1 MSRFDVVVL
10 NGSVVLPGLGPQCL
24 NLGIRDGKIAAI
36 ADTLQVSDGADVIDA
51 RGRHVLPGAVDS
63 HSHIGIYRPFS
74 ADALSESTSAVAG
87 GTTTMISYFRT
98 GSHYLNKTGSYKD
111 IFPEVLG
118 LSAGHFRCDYSYHI
132 APMTNGHLDEIG
144 WLVDQGVG
152 SFKLY
157 MFYKS
162 LTLSSDSTKGKEYTM
177 SDDYDLGYLY
187 EIMERAAAESKARD
201 RRISLSL
208 HCENPELI
216 RTFIARVKAQG
227 GEGLEAYSNA
237 RPTLSEELAIEEAVV
252 LSHAAGCAV
261 NLLHL
266 SSGPA
271 IQKGIEVKRRYP
283 DDDILLEATLHHLML
298 NWANA
303 GGRLGKVNPP
313 IRTPQDQEILWKALL
328 DGHVATVVSDHAC
341 LTKDKKDGD
350 FWAAWP
356 GFGGT
361 GFLYPV
367 LLTEGVQKRGLPIQ
381 RAVEL
386 VSSNP
391 ARYFG
396 LYPKKGA
403 IAIGS
408 DADLAIVDMDTKRPV
423 TVESLNSAQDFSP
436 FEGQSFAGWPVIT
449 MLRGR
454 VVFQGGAP
462 QGAAGGQFL
471 RRS

>member
-1 MSRFDVVVL
+1 
-10 NGSVVLPGLGPQCL
+10 
-24 NLGIRDGKIAAI
+24 
-36 ADTLQVSDGADVIDA
+36 
-51 RGRHVLPGAVDS
+51 
-63 HSHIGIYRPFS
+63 
-74 ADALSESTSAVAG
+74 
-87 GTTTMISYFRT
+87 
-98 GSHYLNKTGSYKD
+98 
-111 IFPEVLG
+111 
-118 LSAGHFRCDYSYHI
+118 
-132 APMTNGHLDEIG
+132 MTNAHLDEIS
-144 WLVDQGVG
+144 WLIDQGVG

-162 LTLSSDSTKGKEYTM
+162 LTLSSDSTKGREYAM

-187 EIMERAAAESKARD
+187 EIMERVAAEAKTRG

-227 GEGLEAYSNA
+227 LTGLEAYSRA
-237 RPTLSEELAIEEAVV
+237 RPTLSEELAIEEAVA
-252 LSHAAGCAV
+252 LSHGAGCAV

-271 IQKGIEVKRRYP
+271 VLKGIEVKRRYP

-298 NWANA
+298 NWDNA

-313 IRTPQDQEILWKALL
+313 IRTPQDQETLWQAVL
-328 DGHVATVVSDHAC
+328 DGHVSTVVSDHAC
-341 LTKDKKDGD
+341 LTKDKKEGD

-367 LLTEGVQKRGLPIQ
+367 MLSEGVQKRGLPIE
-381 RAVEL
+381 RAVDL
-386 VSSNP
+386 VSANS

-403 IAIGS
+403 IAVGS
-408 DADLAIVDMDTKRPV
+408 DADLVIVDMDTWRPV
-423 TVESLNSAQDFSP
+423 TVAALHSAQDFTP
-436 FEGQSFAGWPVIT
+436 FEGQSFAGWPVLT
-449 MLRGR
+449 MLRGQ
-454 VVFQGGAP
+454 VVFTDDAP
-462 QGAAGGQFL
+462 QGEPRGEFQ
-471 RRS
+471 RRA

>member
-1 MSRFDVVVL
+1 MSRYDLVVL
-10 NGSVVLPGLGPQCL
+10 NGTAVLPGLGPCRMDI
-24 NLGIRDGKIAAI
+24 GIKGGRIAAI
-36 ADTLQVSDGADVIDA
+36 VDTLQAADGAEVIDA
-51 RGRHVLPGAVDS
+51 RNRHVLPGAVDS
-63 HSHIGIYRPFS
+63 HCHIGIYRPFS
-74 ADALSESTSAVAG
+74 EDALSESTSAVSG

-98 GSHYLNKTGSYKD
+98 GSHYLNKTGPYKE
-111 IFPEVLG
+111 IFPEVLK
-118 LSAGHFRCDYSYHI
+118 LSSGQFRSDYSYHV
-132 APMTNGHLDEIG
+132 APMTNAHLDEME

-187 EIMERAAAESKARD
+187 EIMERAAALSKSRG

-216 RTFIARVKAQG
+216 RTFIGRIKALG
-227 GEGLEAYSNA
+227 LTGLEAYSRA
-237 RPTLSEELAIEEAVV
+237 RPALSEELAIEEAVV
-252 LSHAAGCAV
+252 LSHATGCAV

-266 SSGPA
+266 SSGA
-271 IQKGIEVKRRYP
+271 AVTKGVEVKRRYP
-283 DDDILLEATLHHLML
+283 NDDILLEATLHHLML
-298 NWANA
+298 NWDNA
-303 GGRLGKVNPP
+303 GGYTAKVNPP
-313 IRTPQDQEILWKALL
+313 IRTPQDQEALWAAVK
-328 DGHVATVVSDHAC
+328 DGHIATVVSDHAC
-341 LTKDKKDGD
+341 LTKDKKEGD

-361 GFLYPV
+361 SMLYPV
-367 LLTEGVQKRGLPIQ
+367 MLSEGVLKRGLPLE
-381 RAVEL
+381 RAVDL
-386 VSSNP
+386 VSANP

-408 DADLAIVDMDTKRPV
+408 DADLTIVDLEAPKPV
-423 TVESLNSAQDFSP
+423 SVTSLHSAQDFTP
-436 FEGQSFAGWPVIT
+436 FDGVKLSGWPVVT
-449 MLRGR
+449 VLRGQ
-454 VVFQGGAP
+454 VVFKDGEPHGAP
-462 QGAAGGQFL
+462 AGQFL

>member
-1 MSRFDVVVL
+1 MSRYDLVVL
-10 NGSVVLPGLGPQCL
+10 NGTAVLPGLGPCRMDI
-24 NLGIRDGKIAAI
+24 GIKGGRIAAI
-36 ADTLQVSDGADVIDA
+36 VDTLQAADGAEVIDA
-51 RGRHVLPGAVDS
+51 RNRHVLPGAVDS
-63 HSHIGIYRPFS
+63 HCHIGIYRPFS
-74 ADALSESTSAVAG
+74 EDALSESTSAVSG

-98 GSHYLNKTGSYKD
+98 GSHYLNKTGPYKE
-111 IFPEVLG
+111 IFPEVLK
-118 LSAGHFRCDYSYHI
+118 LSSGQFRSDYSYHV
-132 APMTNGHLDEIG
+132 APMTNAHLDEME

-187 EIMERAAAESKARD
+187 EIMERAAALSKSRG

-216 RTFIARVKAQG
+216 RTFIGRIKALG
-227 GEGLEAYSNA
+227 LTGLEAYSRA
-237 RPTLSEELAIEEAVV
+237 RPALSEELAIEEAVV
-252 LSHAAGCAV
+252 LSHASGCAV

-266 SSGPA
+266 SSGA
-271 IQKGIEVKRRYP
+271 AVTKGIEVKRRYP
-283 DDDILLEATLHHLML
+283 NDDILLEATLHHLML
-298 NWANA
+298 NWDNA
-303 GGRLGKVNPP
+303 GGYTAKVNPP
-313 IRTPQDQEILWKALL
+313 IRTPQDQEVLWAAVKNG
-328 DGHVATVVSDHAC
+328 DIATVVSDHAC
-341 LTKDKKDGD
+341 LTKDKKEGD

-367 LLTEGVQKRGLPIQ
+367 LLSEGVLRRGLTLA
-381 RAVEL
+381 RAVDL

-391 ARYFG
+391 ARQFG

-408 DADLAIVDMDTKRPV
+408 DADFSIVDLEAQRTV
-423 TVESLNSAQDFSP
+423 TVEGLHSAQDFTP
-436 FEGQSFAGWPVIT
+436 FEGMKLSGWPVVT
-449 MLRGR
+449 LLRGQ
-454 VVFQGGAP
+454 VVFKDGQP
-462 QGAAGGQFL
+462 QGQPLGGFL

>member
-1 MSRFDVVVL
+1 MSQFDMVVL
-10 NGSVVLPGLGPQCL
+10 NGMAVLPGLGPQQVD
-24 NLGIRDGKIAAI
+24 LGIKDGKFAAV
-36 ADTLQVSDGADVIDA
+36 ADRLSGADGSDVVDA
-51 RGRHVLPGAVDS
+51 GGRLVLPGAVDS

-98 GSHYLNKTGSYKD
+98 GTHYLNKGGSYRD

-118 LSAGHFRCDYSYHI
+118 LSAGNFRCDYSYHV
-132 APMTNGHLDEIG
+132 APMTNAHLDEIS
-144 WLVDQGVG
+144 WLIDQGVG

-162 LTLSSDSTKGKEYTM
+162 LTLSSDSAKGKEYAM
-177 SDDYDLGYLY
+177 SDDYDLGFLY
-187 EIMERAAAESKARD
+187 EIMERVAAEAKARN

-216 RTFIARVKAQG
+216 RPYLARAKAQG
-227 GEGLEAYSNA
+227 LAGLEAYSNA
-237 RPTLSEELAIEEAVV
+237 RPPLSEELAIEEAVV

-266 SSGPA
+266 SSGA
-271 IQKGIEVKRRYP
+271 AVTKGIEVKRRYP

-298 NWANA
+298 NWDNA

-313 IRTPQDQEILWKALL
+313 IRTPHDQEVLWKALL
-328 DGHVATVVSDHAC
+328 DGHIATVVSDHAA
-341 LTKDKKDGD
+341 LTKDKKEGD

-367 LLTEGVQKRGLPIQ
+367 LLTEGVQRRGMSVA

-386 VSSNP
+386 ASTNS
-391 ARYFG
+391 AKYFG
-396 LYPKKGA
+396 LYPRKGA
-403 IAIGS
+403 IALGS
-408 DADLAIVDMDTKRPV
+408 DADLSIVDMETLRPV
-423 TVESLNSAQDFSP
+423 TVESLHSAQDFCP
-436 FEGQSFAGWPVIT
+436 FEGQRFAGWPVVTIV
-449 MLRGR
+449 RGQ
-454 VVFQGGAP
+454 VVFKDGAP
-462 QGAAGGQFL
+462 RGVAGGQFL
-471 RRS
+471 RRA

>member
-1 MSRFDVVVL
+1 MSRYDLVIL
-10 NGSVVLPGLGPQCL
+10 NGTAVLPGLGPARMDI
-24 NLGIRDGKIAAI
+24 GVKDGAIAAI
-36 ADTLQVSDGADVIDA
+36 AGSLSAADGADVIDA

-98 GSHYLNKTGSYKD
+98 GSHYLNKSGPYRE
-111 IFPEVLG
+111 IFPEVMK
-118 LSAGHFRCDYSYHI
+118 LSEGQFRCDYSYHV
-132 APMTNGHLDEIG
+132 APMTNGHLDEME

-187 EIMERAAAESKARD
+187 EIMERAAALSKARGK
-201 RRISLSL
+201 RISLSL

-216 RTFIARVKAQG
+216 RTFIARIKAQG
-227 GEGLEAYSNA
+227 LTGLEAYSKA

-252 LSHAAGCAV
+252 LSHAAGCPI

-266 SSGPA
+266 SSGA
-271 IQKGIEVKRRYP
+271 AVTKGIEVKRRYP

-298 NWANA
+298 NWDNS
-303 GGRLGKVNPP
+303 GGYTAKVNPP
-313 IRTPQDQEILWKALL
+313 IRTSQDQEVLWAAVKNG
-328 DGHVATVVSDHAC
+328 DIATVVSDHAC
-341 LTKDKKDGD
+341 LTKDKKEGD

-367 LLTEGVQKRGLPIQ
+367 LISEGVLKRGLTLA
-381 RAVEL
+381 RAVDL

-391 ARYFG
+391 ARHFG

-408 DADLAIVDMDTKRPV
+408 DADVSIVDLEAQRTV
-423 TVESLNSAQDFSP
+423 TVEGLHSAQDFTP
-436 FEGQSFAGWPVIT
+436 FEGVKLSGWPVMT
-449 MLRGR
+449 LLRGQ
-454 VVFQGGAP
+454 VVFKDGQP
-462 QGAAGGQFL
+462 QGKPLGAFQ

>member
-1 MSRFDVVVL
+1 MTRYDLVIA
-10 NGSVVLPGLGPQCL
+10 NGTVVLPGLGPARMDV
-24 NLGIRDGKIAAI
+24 GVRDGRIAAI
-36 ADTLQVSDGADVIDA
+36 AGSLPTAEASEIIDA
-51 RGRHVLPGAVDS
+51 SGRLVLPGAVDS

-98 GSHYLNKTGSYKD
+98 GSHYLNKSGPYRE
-111 IFPEVLG
+111 IFPEVLQ
-118 LSAGHFRCDYSYHI
+118 LSAGQFRCDYSYHV
-132 APMTNGHLDEIG
+132 APMTNAHLDEME

-162 LTLSSDSTKGKEYTM
+162 LTLSSDSTKGREYTM

-187 EIMERAAAESKARD
+187 EIMERAAALSKARG

-216 RTFIARVKAQG
+216 RTFIARMKAEG
-227 GEGLEAYSNA
+227 LTGLEAYSRA

-252 LSHAAGCAV
+252 LSHAAGCPV

-266 SSGPA
+266 SSGAA
-271 IQKGIEVKRRYP
+271 ITKGIEVKRRYP
-283 DDDILLEATLHHLML
+283 GDDILLEATLHHLML
-298 NWANA
+298 NWHNA
-303 GGRLGKVNPP
+303 GGYTAKVNPP
-313 IRTPQDQEILWKALL
+313 IRTSQDQEVLWAAVKNG
-328 DGHVATVVSDHAC
+328 DVATVVSDHAC
-341 LTKDKKDGD
+341 LTKDRKEGD

-367 LLTEGVQKRGLPIQ
+367 LLSEGVLKRGLPLE
-381 RAVEL
+381 RAVDL
-386 VSSNP
+386 VSANP
-391 ARYFG
+391 ARFFG

-403 IAIGS
+403 IAVGS
-408 DADLAIVDMDTKRPV
+408 DADFAIVDLDTPRTV
-423 TVESLNSAQDFSP
+423 TAAGLHSAQDFTP
-436 FEGQSFAGWPVIT
+436 FEGMRLSGWPVMTIV
-449 MLRGR
+449 RGR
-454 VVFQGGAP
+454 VVFKDGEPHGAP
-462 QGAAGGQFL
+462 SGEFQ
-471 RRS
+471 RRA

>member
-1 MSRFDVVVL
+1 MSRYDLVIL
-10 NGSVVLPGLGPQCL
+10 NGTAVLPGLGPRRMD
-24 NLGIRDGKIAAI
+24 IAVKDGRIAAV
-36 ADTLQVSDGADVIDA
+36 ADSLPASDGEGVIDA
-51 RGRHVLPGAVDS
+51 RGRLVLPGAVDS

-74 ADALSESTSAVAG
+74 ADALSESTSAVSG

-98 GSHYLNKTGSYKD
+98 GSHYLNKTGPYRE
-111 IFPEVLG
+111 IFPEVLQ
-118 LSAGHFRCDYSYHI
+118 LSAGHFRCDYSYHV
-132 APMTNGHLDEIG
+132 APMTNLHLDEME

-162 LTLSSDSTKGKEYTM
+162 LTLSSDSTKGREYTM

-187 EIMERAAAESKARD
+187 EIMERAAALSKARGK
-201 RRISLSL
+201 RISLSL

-227 GEGLEAYSNA
+227 LTGLEAYSRA

-252 LSHAAGCAV
+252 LSHAAGCPV

-266 SSGPA
+266 SSGA
-271 IQKGIEVKRRYP
+271 AVTKGIEVKRRYP
-283 DDDILLEATLHHLML
+283 GDDILLEATLHHLML
-298 NWANA
+298 NWDNS
-303 GGRLGKVNPP
+303 GGYTAKVNPP
-313 IRTPQDQEILWKALL
+313 IRTPQDQEVLWAAVKNG
-328 DGHVATVVSDHAC
+328 DIATVVSDHAC
-341 LTKDKKDGD
+341 LTKDKKEGD

-367 LLTEGVQKRGLPIQ
+367 LLSEGVLKRGLPLA
-381 RAVEL
+381 RAVDL

-391 ARYFG
+391 ARYFN

-403 IAIGS
+403 IAVGS
-408 DADLAIVDMDTKRPV
+408 DADFAIVDLETQRTV
-423 TVESLNSAQDFSP
+423 TAAGLHSAQDFTP
-436 FEGQSFAGWPVIT
+436 FEGMSLSGWPVMT
-449 MLRGR
+449 LVRGQ
-454 VVFQGGAP
+454 VVFEGGQP
-462 QGAAGGQFL
+462 QGSPVGEFQ

>member
-1 MSRFDVVVL
+1 MSRYDVVVL
-10 NGSVVLPGLGPQCL
+10 NGTVVLPGLGPQRMD
-24 NLGIRDGKIAAI
+24 LGIKDGTFAAI
-36 ADTLQVSDGADVIDA
+36 TGRLQGSDGAEVIDA
-51 RGRHVLPGAVDS
+51 KGRLVLPGAVDS

-74 ADALSESTSAVAG
+74 GDALSESTSAVAG

-98 GSHYLNKTGSYKD
+98 GTHYLNKSGSYKE

-118 LSAGHFRCDYSYHI
+118 LSKGHFRCDYSYHV
-132 APMTNGHLDEIG
+132 APMTNAHLDEIA
-144 WLVDQGVG
+144 WLIDQGVG

-162 LTLSSDSTKGKEYTM
+162 LTLSSDSTKGKEYAM

-187 EIMERAAAESKARD
+187 EIMERVARESKARG

-216 RTFIARVKAQG
+216 RTFIARVKAAG
-227 GEGLEAYSNA
+227 LTGLEAYSKA

-271 IQKGIEVKRRYP
+271 VLKGIEVKRRYP
-283 DDDILLEATLHHLML
+283 EDDILLEATLHHLML
-298 NWANA
+298 NWDNA

-313 IRTPQDQEILWKALL
+313 IRTPQDQETLWKAVL
-328 DGHVATVVSDHAC
+328 DGHVSTVVSDHAC
-341 LTKDKKDGD
+341 LTKDRKEGD

-367 LLTEGVQKRGLPIQ
+367 LLSEGVQKRGMATE

-386 VSSNP
+386 VSANP
-391 ARYFG
+391 AKYFG
-396 LYPKKGA
+396 LYPRKGA

-408 DADLAIVDMDTKRPV
+408 DADLAIVDMETKKPV
-423 TVESLNSAQDFSP
+423 TVDSLHSAQDFSP
-436 FEGQSFAGWPVIT
+436 FEGQSFAGWPVVT
-449 MLRGR
+449 MLRGQ
-454 VVFQGGAP
+454 VVFKDGATQGQP
-462 QGAAGGQFL
+462 GGQFL
-471 RRS
+471 RRA

>member
-1 MSRFDVVVL
+1 MSRFDLVVV
-10 NGSVVLPGLGPQCL
+10 NGTVVLPGLGPQRMD
-24 NLGIRDGKIAAI
+24 LGVKDGKIAAI
-36 ADTLQVSDGADVIDA
+36 AASLAASDGAEVVDA
-51 RGRHVLPGAVDS
+51 RNRHVLPGAVDS
-63 HSHIGIYRPFS
+63 HTHVGIYRPFS

-98 GSHYLNKTGSYKD
+98 GSHYLNKTGSYRE
-111 IFPEVLG
+111 IFPEVLK
-118 LSAGHFRCDYSYHI
+118 LSAGQFRCDYSYHV
-132 APMTNGHLDEIG
+132 APMTNGHLDEME

-162 LTLSSDSTKGKEYTM
+162 LTLSSDSTKGREYTM

-187 EIMERAAAESKARD
+187 EIMERAAALTKARG

-216 RTFIARVKAQG
+216 RTFINRIKAQG
-227 GEGLEAYSNA
+227 LTGLEAYSHA

-252 LSHAAGCAV
+252 LSHAAGCPV

-266 SSGPA
+266 SSGA
-271 IQKGIEVKRRYP
+271 AVTKGIEVKRRYP

-298 NWANA
+298 NWHNA
-303 GGRLGKVNPP
+303 GGYTAKVNPP
-313 IRTPQDQEILWKALL
+313 IRTPQDQEVLWAAVK
-328 DGHVATVVSDHAC
+328 DGHIATVVSDHAA
-341 LTKDKKDGD
+341 LSKDKKEGD

-361 GFLYPV
+361 GMLYPV
-367 LLTEGVQKRGLPIQ
+367 LLSEGVLKRGLTLE
-381 RAVEL
+381 RAVDL
-386 VSSNP
+386 VSANP
-391 ARYFG
+391 ARSFG

-408 DADLAIVDMDTKRPV
+408 DADLAIVDLTTPKTV
-423 TVESLNSAQDFSP
+423 TAASLHSAQDFTP
-436 FEGQSFAGWPVIT
+436 FEGMQLNGWPVAT
-449 MLRGR
+449 VLRGR
-454 VVFQGGAP
+454 VVFANDQPVGTPGGD
-462 QGAAGGQFL
+462 FL
-471 RRS
+471 RRA

>member
-1 MSRFDVVVL
+1 MSRYDLVVL
-10 NGSVVLPGLGPQCL
+10 NGTAVLPGLGPCRMDI
-24 NLGIRDGKIAAI
+24 GIKGGRIAAI
-36 ADTLQVSDGADVIDA
+36 VDTLLAADGAEVIDA
-51 RGRHVLPGAVDS
+51 RNRHVLPGAVDS
-63 HSHIGIYRPFS
+63 HCHIGIYRPFS
-74 ADALSESTSAVAG
+74 EDALSESTSAVSG

-98 GSHYLNKTGSYKD
+98 GSHYLNKTGPYKE
-111 IFPEVLG
+111 IFPEVLK
-118 LSAGHFRCDYSYHI
+118 LSSGQFRSDYSYHV
-132 APMTNGHLDEIG
+132 APMTNAHLDEME

-187 EIMERAAAESKARD
+187 EIMERAAALSKSRG

-216 RTFIARVKAQG
+216 RTFIGRIKALG
-227 GEGLEAYSNA
+227 LTGLEAYSRA
-237 RPTLSEELAIEEAVV
+237 RPALSEELAIEEAVV
-252 LSHAAGCAV
+252 LSHASGCAV

-266 SSGPA
+266 SSGA
-271 IQKGIEVKRRYP
+271 AVTKGIEVKRRYP
-283 DDDILLEATLHHLML
+283 NDDILLEATLHHLML
-298 NWANA
+298 NWDNA
-303 GGRLGKVNPP
+303 GGYTAKVNPP
-313 IRTPQDQEILWKALL
+313 IRTPQDQEVLWAAVR
-328 DGHVATVVSDHAC
+328 DGHIATVVSDHAC
-341 LTKDKKDGD
+341 LTKDRKEGD

-361 GFLYPV
+361 SMLYPV
-367 LLTEGVQKRGLPIQ
+367 LISEGVLKRKLPLE
-381 RAVEL
+381 RAVDL
-386 VSSNP
+386 VSTNP

-408 DADLAIVDMDTKRPV
+408 DADLAIVDLESPKPV
-423 TVESLNSAQDFSP
+423 TVKSLHSGQDFTP
-436 FEGQSFAGWPVIT
+436 FDGVRLSGWPAVT
-449 MLRGR
+449 VLRGQ
-454 VVFQGGAP
+454 VVFKDGEP
-462 QGAAGGQFL
+462 QGAPAGQFL